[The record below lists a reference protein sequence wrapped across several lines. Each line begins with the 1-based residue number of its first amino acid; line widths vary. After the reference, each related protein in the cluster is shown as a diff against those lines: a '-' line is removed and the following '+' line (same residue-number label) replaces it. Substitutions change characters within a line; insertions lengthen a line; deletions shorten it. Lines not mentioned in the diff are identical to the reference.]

1 MVDPPP
7 LAEREARRW
16 LRRLTAP
23 PVVLLAALLLL
34 FEDVIWVAVERL
46 MRRLAD
52 WPPIRWAEAR
62 VAAAHPYV
70 ILALFALSVGFF
82 YPLYGVAGY
91 LMVAGHPTGGLV
103 LLVVLKTFGM
113 AFAVRLFA
121 VGRFKLM
128 TIPLFV
134 LLYRGFL
141 ALKSFVY
148 GLVTRHPAWRWTAER
163 LAALRAAWRLQGGGL
178 WRRVRAMRRSLR
190 RPPAAR

>member
-1 MVDPPP
+1 MVDPT
-7 LAEREARRW
+7 LHSGRQARRW

-23 PVVLLAALLLL
+23 PVVVLAALLLL
-34 FEDVIWVAVERL
+34 FEDVVWAAVERL
-46 MRRLAD
+46 MHRLAA
-52 WPPIRWAEAR
+52 WPPIRWAETR
-62 VAAAHPYV
+62 IAAAHPYV
-70 ILALFALSVGFF
+70 ILALFALSISFF

-91 LMVAGHPTGGLV
+91 LMVAGHPTGGL
-103 LLVVLKTFGM
+103 LLLLVLKTLGM

-141 ALKSFVY
+141 SLKGLVY
-148 GLVTRHPAWRWTAER
+148 GLVTRHPAWRWTAAQLQALR
-163 LAALRAAWRLQGGGL
+163 LAWRAQGSGL

-190 RPPAAR
+190 RPPIS

>member
-1 MVDPPP
+1 MVDPQPD
-7 LAEREARRW
+7 ATRHGTRRESARRW

-23 PVVLLAALLLL
+23 PVVVLAALLLL
-34 FEDVIWVAVERL
+34 FEDVIWAGIERL
-46 MRRLAD
+46 MHRLAA
-52 WPPIRWAEAR
+52 WPPIHRVEER
-62 VAAAHPYV
+62 VAASHPYV
-70 ILALFALSVGFF
+70 ILALFGLSVGFF

-103 LLVVLKTFGM
+103 LLIVLKTFGM

-121 VGRFKLM
+121 VGRVKLM

-141 ALKSFVY
+141 ALKGFVY

-163 LAALRAAWRLQGGGL
+163 LRALRAVLRARWQETGGGG
-178 WRRVRAMRRSLR
+178 
-190 RPPAAR
+190 RPPTATL